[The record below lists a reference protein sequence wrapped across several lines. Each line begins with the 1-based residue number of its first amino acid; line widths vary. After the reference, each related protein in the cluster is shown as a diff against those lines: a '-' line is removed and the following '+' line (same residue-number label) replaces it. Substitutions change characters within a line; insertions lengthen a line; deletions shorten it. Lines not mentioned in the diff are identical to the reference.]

1 MSGEPRQIF
10 SESWHRVAGQRL
22 RLRPS
27 VRMRR
32 QSYRGEPWFVAQ
44 DSFTEAFYRFR
55 PEAYDFIARLDGSQT
70 VEEVWKGCLD
80 RSPDTAPGQ
89 SEVVSLLAQLYQA
102 NLLAGDTPGDA
113 ARLFARHQKRAQRE
127 LASQFFGIF
136 FLRVRLLD
144 PDRFLSRVWP
154 SLRWLATRWGVAA
167 WSALLVLGIG
177 MVISNWDRAVD
188 QSAGVLAP
196 GNLLLLYAAF
206 TVAKLIHEFGHGFA
220 VKAFGGEVHA
230 MGVTFLVFTPIPY
243 VDATA
248 AWAFRERWKRV
259 MVGCAG
265 MIPEMAYAAIAAVVW
280 AGTGTGT
287 INTLAYNTMIT
298 ASVSTLLFN
307 LNPLLRFDG
316 YYILS
321 DLLDVPNLQGRSFR
335 QWLHLVETKVFHARG
350 LESPGRTPA
359 GVAGFLSFGA
369 ASWVY
374 RIIITVTIILLV
386 ADRYFGLG
394 LLAGVITGIGAFII
408 PVVKAV
414 QYLLREPR
422 IERVRRRAWAFSAG
436 AVVFVIILLGVIPF
450 PQHFRAPGVVRA
462 AGSRDVYTSV
472 GGWAAEAKAV
482 SGSSVQTGETLVRME
497 SPELVLEL
505 MAAKADLQQV
515 EARERQMLSDLAA
528 GIEPMKRRRE
538 AVQARLERL
547 EKDRTA
553 LNLISPSTGQWV
565 SPRSDDWAG
574 LWLPRGARVGEV
586 VGPGR
591 EWEFFA
597 VVDQNDAR
605 SLFAANAAKERAEVR
620 FHGSS
625 GRVLTVTGWS
635 VVPGRQE
642 VLPSPALG
650 WKAHGPI
657 RVRADDEHGMR
668 ADQPFFLVTGR
679 IPVDSVKDSDEPGP
693 VLWQGRTGVMRFD
706 MPWSPLLVQ
715 WVRSFRQLLQ
725 ERYRI

>member
-10 SESWHRVAGQRL
+10 SESWHRVAAQKL

-27 VRMRR
+27 VRLRR

-44 DSFTEAFYRFR
+44 DSFTESFYRFR
-55 PEAYDFIARLDGSQT
+55 PEAYDFIARLDGSVT
-70 VEEVWKGCLD
+70 VEQVWLGCLE

-89 SEVVSLLAQLYQA
+89 GEVVAMLAQLYQA
-102 NLLAGDTPGDA
+102 NLLSADTPGDA
-113 ARLFARHQKRAQRE
+113 ARLFSRHQKRVRRE
-127 LASQFFGIF
+127 LATQFFGIF

-144 PDRFLSRVWP
+144 PDRFLTRVWP
-154 SLRWLATRWGVAA
+154 WLRWLGTRWAAVGWAGLVLLGLGMVAA
-167 WSALLVLGIG
+167 H
-177 MVISNWDRAVD
+177 WDRAVD

-248 AWAFRERWKRV
+248 AWSFRERWKRV
-259 MVGCAG
+259 IVGCAG
-265 MIPEMAYAAIAAVVW
+265 MIPELAYAAIAAVVW
-280 AGTGTGT
+280 AGTGTGLVNT
-287 INTLAYNTMIT
+287 IAYNTMIT
-298 ASVSTLLFN
+298 ASVSTVLFN

-321 DLLDVPNLQGRSFR
+321 DLLDVPNLQGRSLR
-335 QWLHLVETKVFHARG
+335 QWLHLIEHKVFRARG
-350 LESPGRTPA
+350 LESPGRTKA
-359 GVAGFLSFGA
+359 GVAGFLTFGA

-374 RIIITVTIILLV
+374 RIIVTVTIILLV

-394 LLAGVITGIGAFII
+394 LLAGIITAIGAFII
-408 PVVKAV
+408 PVVKALK
-414 QYLLREPR
+414 YLLREQR

-436 AVVFVIILLGVIPF
+436 AVALLILLLGVVPF

-462 AGSRDVYTSV
+462 AGSRDVYTAV
-472 GGWAAEAKAV
+472 AGWAAESQAM
-482 SGSSVQTGETLVRME
+482 SGKQVTAGQNLLRLE
-497 SPELVLEL
+497 SPELELEVR
-505 MAAKADLQQV
+505 AAQADLQQV

-538 AVQARLERL
+538 ATQLRLTRLED
-547 EKDRTA
+547 DRKSLQLA
-553 LNLISPSTGQWV
+553 APATGQWMA
-565 SPRSDDWAG
+565 PRSDDWAG
-574 LWLPRGARVGEV
+574 LWLPRGARLGEV
-586 VGPGR
+586 IGPGP

-597 VVDQNDAR
+597 VVNQNDAR
-605 SLFAANAAKERAEVR
+605 ALFAANAARERAEVR
-620 FHGSS
+620 FKGSS
-625 GRVLTVTGWS
+625 ERVLPVTGWN

-642 VLPSPALG
+642 ILPSPALG
-650 WKAHGPI
+650 WNAHGPI
-657 RVRADDEHGMR
+657 RVRSDDSHGIR
-668 ADQPFFLVTGR
+668 ADQPFFLVVGR
-679 IPVDSVKDSDEPGP
+679 IPADFAQEGPGP
-693 VLWQGRTGVMRFD
+693 VLWQGRTGLMRFD